1 MMGFI
6 SIFSDNL
13 NKIDKYCCRKYI
25 LDDVHFTR
33 RRKIWI
39 DDLIIHLLAS
49 KNRTNVVECLSFYQ
63 ELKKDDFVTIT
74 PQAFSDKRQYLDPQV
89 FVDMNSDVMTE
100 IYNNSDELKEFKGF
114 IILGCD
120 TSVIDC
126 PNTPL
131 TKKEMNV
138 PQDNPITKYHSRA
151 RISAITDDL
160 NHFILSSEIAPKK
173 TSERSLAINH
183 INDLKNKIDLKK
195 TVIIY
200 DRGYP
205 STKLILHHLINNS
218 HFIIRL
224 KEDDYKKQRTKM
236 TSNDENIEIKV
247 KKIHKKNLTQEEKII
262 AEKIGNPTLRIVNIP
277 ITRANGKKYTE
288 TLITDIP
295 QEIFT
300 PKDLKKLYGT
310 RWETETNFNR
320 LKNRLDI
327 ENFSGQKKVT
337 IEQDFYSHIYIFNL
351 LMATL
356 NDATQK
362 INRKSRKDVQKKLEY
377 KPNLN
382 TIIGLIRKNILK
394 LIFENQD
401 TKTKI
406 INYIIEVA
414 SKSLVTTKKNP
425 PTNTNNRKAQ
435 DPTNKHPGNYRKP

>member
-1 MMGFI
+1 
-6 SIFSDNL
+6 
-13 NKIDKYCCRKYI
+13 
-25 LDDVHFTR
+25 
-33 RRKIWI
+33 
-39 DDLIIHLLAS
+39 
-49 KNRTNVVECLSFYQ
+49 
-63 ELKKDDFVTIT
+63 
-74 PQAFSDKRQYLDPQV
+74 
-89 FVDMNSDVMTE
+89 
-100 IYNNSDELKEFKGF
+100 
-114 IILGCD
+114 
-120 TSVIDC
+120 
-126 PNTPL
+126 
-131 TKKEMNV
+131 MNV
-138 PQDNPITKYHSRA
+138 PKDNPVTKYHSRA

-183 INDLKNKIDLKK
+183 INDLKNKINLTK

-224 KEDDYKKQRTKM
+224 KEDDYKKQRAKM

-247 KKIHKKNLTQEEKII
+247 KKIHKNDLTKQEKII

-277 ITRANGKKYTE
+277 LTRSNGEKYIE

-295 QEIFT
+295 KEIFT
-300 PKDLKKLYGT
+300 SEDLKKLYGT

-362 INRKSRKDVQKKLEY
+362 INRKSRKDVQEKLEY

-394 LIFENQD
+394 LIFENQT

-406 INYIIEVA
+406 INYIIEIA

>member
-1 MMGFI
+1 MVCFMAL
-6 SIFSDNL
+6 FSDNL
-13 NKIDKYCCRKYI
+13 DKIDKYCCRKYV

-49 KNRTNVVECLSFYQ
+49 KNRANVVECLSFYQ
-63 ELKKDDFVTIT
+63 ELKRDDFVTIT
-74 PQAFSDKRQYLDPQV
+74 PQAFSDKRQYLDPRV
-89 FVDMNSDVMTE
+89 FIDMNSDVMTE
-100 IYNNSDELKEFKGF
+100 IYNKSEELEEYKGYLIF
-114 IILGCD
+114 GCD

-126 PNTPL
+126 PNTRL
-131 TKKEMNV
+131 TKKEMEV
-138 PQDNPITKYHSRA
+138 PKNNPVTKYHSRA

-160 NHFILSSEIAPKK
+160 NHFILSSEISPKK
-173 TSERSLAINH
+173 TSEISLAINH
-183 INDLKNKIDLKK
+183 INDLKDKINIEK
-195 TVIIY
+195 TITVY
-200 DRGYP
+200 DRGYN
-205 STKLILHHLINNS
+205 STQLILHHLVNNS

-224 KEDDYKKQRTKM
+224 KEDTYKTQRAKM
-236 TSNDENIEIKV
+236 ISDDENIEIKV
-247 KKIHKKNLTQEEKII
+247 KKIHKKDLTNEEKTI
-262 AEKIGNPTLRIVNIP
+262 AKQIGNPYLRVVNIP
-277 ITRANGKKYTE
+277 ITRANGKKYIE
-288 TLITDIP
+288 TLITDISK
-295 QEIFT
+295 EILT
-300 PKDLKKLYGT
+300 LEDLKKLYGT

-327 ENFSGQKKVT
+327 ENFSGQKRIT

-362 INRKSRKDVQKKLEY
+362 INRKSRKEVKEKLEY

-394 LIFENQD
+394 LIFEDQT

-406 INYIIEVA
+406 INYITEIA

-425 PTNTNNRKAQ
+425 PTNTNNRQPQ

>member
-6 SIFSDNL
+6 NIFSDNL
-13 NKIDKYCCRKYI
+13 DKIDKYCCRKYI

-74 PQAFSDKRQYLDPQV
+74 PQAFSDKRQYLNPQV

-138 PQDNPITKYHSRA
+138 PQDNPVTKYHSRA

-160 NHFILSSEIAPKK
+160 NHFILSSEIAPQK

-195 TVIIY
+195 TVITY

-247 KKIHKKNLTQEEKII
+247 KKIHKKDLTQEEKII

-277 ITRANGKKYTE
+277 ITRPNGKKYTE

-295 QEIFT
+295 KEIFT

-327 ENFSGQKKVT
+327 ENFSGQKKIT

-394 LIFENQD
+394 LIFENQA

-406 INYIIEVA
+406 INYIIEIA

-425 PTNTNNRKAQ
+425 PANTNNRKPQ

>member
-1 MMGFI
+1 MVNFI
-6 SIFSDNL
+6 NIFSDYL

-63 ELKKDDFVTIT
+63 ELKRDDFVTIT
-74 PQAFSDKRQYLDPQV
+74 PQAFSDKRQYLDPRV
-89 FVDMNSDVMTE
+89 FVDMNSDVMAE
-100 IYNNSDELKEFKGF
+100 IYNNSDELKDFKGY

-138 PQDNPITKYHSRA
+138 PQDNPATKYHSRA

-173 TSERSLAINH
+173 TSEISLAINH
-183 INDLKNKIDLKK
+183 INDLKDKIDITE
-195 TVIIY
+195 TVTIY

-205 STKLILHHLINNS
+205 SIKLILHHLINNS

-224 KEDDYKKQRTKM
+224 KENNFKKQREKM
-236 TSNDENIEIKV
+236 LSNDENIQIKV
-247 KKIHKKNLTQEEKII
+247 KKIHKKDLTNEEKII
-262 AEKIGNPTLRIVNIP
+262 AKKIGNPTLRVVNIP

-288 TLITDIP
+288 TLITDMP
-295 QEIFT
+295 PEIFT
-300 PKDLKKLYGT
+300 PEDLKKLYGT

-337 IEQDFYSHIYIFNL
+337 IEQDFYSHILHLQPTNGN
-351 LMATL
+351 T
-356 NDATQK
+356 K
-362 INRKSRKDVQKKLEY
+362 RRNRK
-377 KPNLN
+377 N
-382 TIIGLIRKNILK
+382 
-394 LIFENQD
+394 
-401 TKTKI
+401 
-406 INYIIEVA
+406 
-414 SKSLVTTKKNP
+414 
-425 PTNTNNRKAQ
+425 
-435 DPTNKHPGNYRKP
+435 